1 MSTNT
6 GAIKLDLFKK
16 LMASLQDSTKDSM
29 HPAVPPVLAM
39 VRDETKDLME
49 KLEIATKKISIDELK
64 DESFVWYQDGLATK
78 TRKDSKKEDTRDKT
92 LVVDTNDLTA
102 TTGAVFNWL
111 IKTLNVCVEK
121 LNSHSIVLDAML
133 IHHEQDV
140 VKLKDEN
147 NKVEEKCGEL
157 KEENEKVVVEV
168 EKLKEEKVNVETRC
182 ERLEVEKDEV
192 QQRGMK
198 GNLIISTNTRG
209 GRASGFQR
217 LPPSGPNMEVE
228 SELSMVLRGVND
240 HTGVYFEHGEVQDF
254 HANGRDRANPTSYT
268 LRIWNRRPG
277 SNWQALREGMRT
289 WTKPGTDSTFNS
301 DINVRVN
308 YQLTRTR
315 ALLGKQVRET
325 RALLVKEKI
334 LKKHEVIMK
343 YNHDDNGVLRVKTVK
358 GEGRGKPGRWEVVT
372 NIQQLTTL
380 VQSSYSFTIP
390 AGIINPNNS

>member
-228 SELSMVLRGVND
+228 SKLSDVLLVLKYVQNKDVFMRYHKAHLTRRLILDTSADSEKEENMVEWLR
-240 HTGVYFEHGEVQDF
+240 EVRQGNLLKSTNLVF
-254 HANGRDRANPTSYT
+254 RSGCRPTS
-268 LRIWNRRPG
+268 
-277 SNWQALREGMRT
+277 
-289 WTKPGTDSTFNS
+289 
-301 DINVRVN
+301 
-308 YQLTRTR
+308 
-315 ALLGKQVRET
+315 
-325 RALLVKEKI
+325 
-334 LKKHEVIMK
+334 
-343 YNHDDNGVLRVKTVK
+343 
-358 GEGRGKPGRWEVVT
+358 
-372 NIQQLTTL
+372 
-380 VQSSYSFTIP
+380 
-390 AGIINPNNS
+390 